1 MKHLK
6 IPVEASG
13 GIGEFG
19 TNSFGLRN
27 EDGGGAFSGSFWCR
41 MGQISLS
48 GDLSPTPA

>member
-1 MKHLK
+1 MDRMKHLK

-27 EDGGGAFSGSFWCR
+27 EDGGGAFSGSF
-41 MGQISLS
+41 
-48 GDLSPTPA
+48 